1 MAVVWQPTRDHQ
13 ALPGL
18 PPRSVSMTDEMTRKP
33 KAIITAAISGTL
45 MIPATNLLQCADTF
59 MHAIFVA
66 TITGQ
71 WSAPLQLQ
79 SPQRAT
85 SYDATILIFTNIWN

>member
-1 MAVVWQPTRDHQ
+1 
-13 ALPGL
+13 
-18 PPRSVSMTDEMTRKP
+18 MTDEMTRKP
-33 KAIITAAISGTL
+33 KAIRTAAISGTL
-45 MIPATNLLQCADTF
+45 IVPATNLLQCADTF
-59 MHAIFVA
+59 MHAIFVV

-85 SYDATILIFTNIWN
+85 SYDATVLNYKYLKLTVT